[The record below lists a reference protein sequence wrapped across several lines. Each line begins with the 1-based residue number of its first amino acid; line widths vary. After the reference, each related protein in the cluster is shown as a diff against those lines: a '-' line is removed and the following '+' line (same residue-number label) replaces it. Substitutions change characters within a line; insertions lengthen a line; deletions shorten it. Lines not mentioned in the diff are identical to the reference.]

1 MKKPF
6 FLTFLFF
13 FIINIETSANENF
26 FLEAK
31 KNYENKEMETSKFL
45 LQRNIVFNPKDAE
58 SYLYLAKI
66 FNYEKNE
73 SEEIKN
79 LETALLL
86 APGNE
91 EAIYMLIDI
100 ELEKSNYS
108 EVKKLTTKFEQVCSK
123 LCGKKED
130 IKERLK
136 NIEANK

>member
-123 LCGKKED
+123 LCGKKGD